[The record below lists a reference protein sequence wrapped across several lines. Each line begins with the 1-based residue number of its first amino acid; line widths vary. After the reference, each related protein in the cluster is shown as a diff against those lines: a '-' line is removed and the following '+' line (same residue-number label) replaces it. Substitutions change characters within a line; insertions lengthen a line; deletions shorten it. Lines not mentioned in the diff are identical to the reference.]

1 MVNVYKNAHDG
12 PVSSE
17 KTLQTQYLQIRP
29 SKSLQTQIYVT
40 FYHIMYQYVQINV
53 SKTLFFSNP
62 ELVLVVL
69 KSNVLSADVRPM
81 VPKTMVLIHAS
92 SY

>member
-1 MVNVYKNAHDG
+1 MVNVYKNARDG

-17 KTLQTQYLQIRP
+17 KTLKTQYLQIRP
-29 SKSLQTQIYVT
+29 SNSLQTRHIYVT
-40 FYHIMYQYVQINV
+40 CYHIMYQYVQINV

-81 VPKTMVLIHAS
+81 VPKTMVLIH
-92 SY
+92 